1 MDKNEIDVT
10 ITPNGEVR
18 VHIKGIKGKKCMDL
32 VQFLQKE
39 AQLGEIAQQQLTS
52 EYYEPEPKSQI
63 YRQQM

>member
-1 MDKNEIDVT
+1 MGKNEIDVT
-10 ITPNGEVR
+10 ITSDGEVK

-32 VQFLQKE
+32 IQFLQKE
-39 AQLGEIAQQQLTS
+39 AQLGEISQQQLTN